1 MERPLMDEEGNGFL
15 TGCQAVTEEYPCARE
30 GTFLKLLFRNNFQLY
45 VLQLFLR
52 ASSPVFD
59 VRIFKIF
66 PCDRYDVPC
75 PLLLRDDSRRTLYFL
90 AIYYPEF

>member
-52 ASSPVFD
+52 ASSPVID
-59 VRIFKIF
+59 VR
-66 PCDRYDVPC
+66 
-75 PLLLRDDSRRTLYFL
+75 LLRYFP
-90 AIYYPEF
+90 AIDTMSHARYYFGMTVDEPYIV